1 MMGSYLLLF
10 FLGWAITIASI
21 WVYFEDKNNDNERGW
36 YLTIACLCYCY
47 SISLMKLFDYG

>member
-21 WVYFEDKNNDNERGW
+21 WVYFEDKNKDNGDGG
-36 YLTIACLCYCY
+36 I
-47 SISLMKLFDYG
+47 

>member
-21 WVYFEDKNNDNERGW
+21 WVYFEDYYNNKDRD
-36 YLTIACLCYCY
+36 I
-47 SISLMKLFDYG
+47 

>member
-21 WVYFEDKNNDNERGW
+21 WVYFEDKNNDNSRGG
-36 YLTIACLCYCY
+36 I
-47 SISLMKLFDYG
+47 